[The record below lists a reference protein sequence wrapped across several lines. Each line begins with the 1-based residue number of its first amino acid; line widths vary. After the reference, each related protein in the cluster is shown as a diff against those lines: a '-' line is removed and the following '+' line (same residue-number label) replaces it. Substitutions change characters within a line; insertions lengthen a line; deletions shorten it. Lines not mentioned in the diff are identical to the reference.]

1 MEKRIGEQ
9 DPSIAFILP
18 YQKTE
23 APGAIDLYQASGQTV
38 LEWQQGVL
46 YDIMAVND
54 DGIWTHT
61 TFGYAVPRQNGK
73 GEILIIRELR
83 GLAYG
88 ERIIHTAHLVS
99 TAHAA
104 FEKLLRILD
113 LIGLEKG
120 KDYFSIKAKGQEQI
134 RLKQGGVI
142 DFRTRTNTGGLG
154 ESYDLLVIDEAQEYQ
169 TTHKTALQYVISASK
184 NPQTIM
190 CGTPPTVVSS
200 GTVFKDYRD
209 AVLKGSRQNS
219 GWAEWSVDEMSDA
232 NDKDLWYKTNP
243 SLGILLSE
251 RTIIDEIDDTE
262 SGQIDFN
269 IQRLGLWLKY
279 DQKSAISEAAWKAT
293 NVKKLPAF
301 VGKIAVGIKYNK
313 DGMTVSMA
321 VAVKTADGKIFVEA
335 VGRHQV
341 REGPAWII
349 KFLQD
354 IGNANTLKVIVDG
367 QNGQE
372 ILKSEMSKARL
383 NAPKFPRVSEVI
395 EANQR
400 FEDAVYQKTLV
411 HMEQPSLTQ
420 IVTKSE
426 HRAIGSH
433 GGFGYQPI
441 NDLMDISLMDSVI
454 YAHWAIASIKDVKQ
468 KISY

>member
-9 DPSIAFILP
+9 DPSIAFILL
-18 YQKTE
+18 YLKTE

-73 GEILIIRELR
+73 GEILIVRELR

-293 NVKKLPAF
+293 NVKKLPVF

-321 VAVKTADGKIFVEA
+321 VAVKTEDGKIFVEA
-335 VGRHQV
+335 IGRHQV

-349 KFLQD
+349 EFLKN
-354 IGNANTLKVIVDG
+354 IGNSNTLKVIVDG

-372 ILKSEMSKARL
+372 ILKAEMSKARL
-383 NAPKFPRVSEVI
+383 NAPKFPKVAEVI

-411 HMEQPSLTQ
+411 HMEQPSLAQ

-441 NDLMDISLMDSVI
+441 NDLMDISLMDSVV